1 MPQIFNVCDRQLLKR
16 LLMIPTSW
24 YSRPGIIP
32 SPKCGEDLV
41 TCFLQI
47 KCHESDRMSLL
58 RWSCR
63 RTLASI
69 LLILSCSLTC
79 PSDEGQLPYCE
90 LPCTKVYVAKGR
102 EGDLQLTT
110 NSNRADCY
118 PEISLTAKSS
128 QQPHAWAWK
137 HILPL
142 SHLKTTSAPWLQSGP
157 PRCKDNK
164 WLLFKLLNLG
174 VICYAAIDN

>member
-1 MPQIFNVCDRQLLKR
+1 MPQIFNVCDRQLLKW

-24 YSRPGIIP
+24 YSCSGIFP
-32 SPKCGEDLV
+32 SPECGEDLV

-47 KCHESDRMSLL
+47 NVMKVIGCHFWDEVAERLWL
-58 RWSCR
+58 
-63 RTLASI
+63 
-69 LLILSCSLTC
+69 LSCLSSPVLSLVHLMKASCHTVNC
-79 PSDEGQLPYCE
+79 PVLRCMWQR
-90 LPCTKVYVAKGR
+90 V
-102 EGDLQLTT
+102 EGDLQLIP